1 MKRLNKVRIS
11 KILGSLAGYSL
22 IGKTGRN
29 GVKEKREELFC
40 ALFSNVSGKGRIAGE
55 KVILSIASDSVKAIE
70 RIPGELSAQ
79 IKQTL
84 QRNIASACNL
94 YLELWNAPAE
104 IKVTTKEITY
114 TVVDKVAED
123 RLNLL
128 KRFNSVMKAMSGKV
142 DLYDALA
149 FHLAQNESDK
159 KASKMKD
166 EKVEIEKWQQATEK
180 RLFTEA
186 LELAVNG

>member
-22 IGKTGRN
+22 IGKTSRN

-40 ALFSNVSGKGRIAGE
+40 ALFSNVSGKGKVARE
-55 KVILSIASDSVKAIE
+55 KQIINIASDGLTAIDG
-70 RIPGELSAQ
+70 IKGDLSSQ

-94 YLELWNAPAE
+94 YLELWCVPAE
-104 IKVTTKEITY
+104 VKVTTKEITY
-114 TVVDKVAED
+114 TVVDKDREN

-128 KRFNSVMKAMSGKV
+128 KRFNSVMKAMAGEIS
-142 DLYDALA
+142 LYDAVA
-149 FHLAQNESDK
+149 FHLAQTEGTK
-159 KASKMKD
+159 KAKKLDD
-166 EKVEIEKWQQATEK
+166 EKVEIRAKQEATEK

>member
-1 MKRLNKVRIS
+1 MKKINKQKIAG
-11 KILGSLAGYSL
+11 ILGSLAGFAL
-22 IGKTGRN
+22 IGKAGRG

-40 ALFSNVSGKGRIAGE
+40 ALFACVSGKRKPATE
-55 KVILSIASDSVKAIE
+55 KQIINIASDGADAINDLD
-70 RIPGELSAQ
+70 GEISAQ

-84 QRNIASACNL
+84 QRNISSACNL
-94 YLELWNAPAE
+94 YLDLWNVPAE

-128 KRFNSVMKAMSGKV
+128 KRFHTAMKAMAGEIS
-142 DLYDALA
+142 LYDAVA
-149 FHLAQNESDK
+149 FHLAQTEGTK
-159 KASKMKD
+159 KAKKLDD
-166 EKVEIEKWQQATEK
+166 EKVEIRAKQEATEK

>member
-1 MKRLNKVRIS
+1 MKRINKVRIS

-22 IGKTGRN
+22 IGKTGRS
-29 GVKEKREELFC
+29 GVIKKREELFC
-40 ALFSNVSGKGRIAGE
+40 ALFACVSGKGKVAGE
-55 KVILSIASDSVKAIE
+55 KQIINIASDSVKAIE

-79 IKQTL
+79 VKQTL
-84 QRNIASACNL
+84 QRNISSACNL

-104 IKVTTKEITY
+104 IKVTTKAIEY
-114 TVVDKVAED
+114 NMVDRDRKN

-128 KRFNSVMKAMSGKV
+128 KRFHSVMKAMAGEIS
-142 DLYDALA
+142 LYDALA

-166 EKVEIEKWQQATEK
+166 EKIEIEKWQRATEK